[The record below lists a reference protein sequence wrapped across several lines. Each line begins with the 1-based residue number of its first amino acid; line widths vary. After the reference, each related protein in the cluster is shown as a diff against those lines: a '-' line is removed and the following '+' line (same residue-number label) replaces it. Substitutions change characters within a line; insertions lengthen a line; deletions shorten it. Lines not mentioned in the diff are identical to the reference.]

1 MTQSLDRDEFTA
13 GFLVEADE
21 HVRSAISNLLALEA
35 TLPTDGPQHR
45 QVRELFRSLH
55 TLKGLSAMVGIDP
68 IVDLAHEMESIL
80 RDADRSTGKL
90 SAAAIELLLKG
101 VRAIEQRVSAFAR
114 KKPIAAA
121 PRKLLEALA
130 DLQQTGEAKPAPQGG
145 TLSLDPEVAA
155 KLAPLE
161 HEHLVSSIAA
171 GRRALRIDFQ
181 PSPQRSAD
189 GFSITTVRERLGAL
203 GEIVKVIP
211 RSIPKSADAPGGLA
225 FALLVLSEAS
235 DADLALATCTD
246 AAKFA
251 PIALHTQPPSAA
263 LDTEYERYEEDRGE
277 LDAEQ
282 VGKSFIR
289 VEVARL
295 DDALEKLSALV
306 VTRFK
311 LAHAVNEL
319 RERGVDVRAINGIL
333 AENNRQLRDLRRAIT
348 RSRMVSVNELLERVP
363 LIVRGMNR
371 TTGKQVKLIVDA
383 GKSELDKAVAER
395 IFPAVVHL
403 VRNAVDHAIETPA
416 ERAQLGKP
424 EAGTITV
431 KCFEHSD
438 TQLELS
444 VSDDGRGIDAAAIG
458 RRAGRS
464 TPQDERGILDLITL
478 PGLSTLDAATNNSGR
493 GMGMDIVRR
502 IAVELLG
509 GDLSLQTTPGV
520 GSTFMMRLPMSISIL
535 DSFSFMCGTQAFAVP
550 VSIIDEIIDLAAA
563 NIVRTPA
570 PDSARAASGELRLL
584 ERRGEAI
591 PLFGLA
597 SLLRLTAARDERGKA
612 FIIRPHGQPFAF
624 AIDRVLGQQ
633 EIVVRPVEDPLVKVT
648 GIAGTTDLGDGQPT
662 LVLDLVGLSALA
674 LAAPSS
680 KPPGVRNRPGASA

>member
-1 MTQSLDRDEFTA
+1 VTQPLDRDEFTA

-21 HVRSAISNLLALEA
+21 HVRSAIAHLLALEA
-35 TLPTDGPQHR
+35 ALRTDAPQHR

-68 IVDLAHEMESIL
+68 IVDLAHEMETIL
-80 RDADRSTGKL
+80 READRSTGKL
-90 SAAAIELLLKG
+90 SADAVELLLKG
-101 VRAIEQRVSAFAR
+101 VRAIEQRISAFAK
-114 KKPIAAA
+114 KKPVAVA
-121 PRKLLEALA
+121 PRKLLDALA
-130 DLQQTGEAKPAPQGG
+130 DLQQGSQTAPARAGG
-145 TLSLDPEVAA
+145 TLSLDPELAA
-155 KLAPLE
+155 KLAPGE
-161 HEHLVSSIAA
+161 HEHLVNSIAA
-171 GRRALRIDFQ
+171 GRRALRIDFY
-181 PSPQRSAD
+181 PSPVRSAA
-189 GFSITTVRERLGAL
+189 GFSITTVRERLGTL

-211 RSIPKSADAPGGLA
+211 RSVPKSAHAPGGLA

-235 DADLALATCTD
+235 NAALADASCSD
-246 AAKFA
+246 AASFA
-251 PIALHTQPPSAA
+251 PIAMLTQPAD
-263 LDTEYERYEEDRGE
+263 LEYEPYDDEAAG
-277 LDAEQ
+277 LDLEHA
-282 VGKSFIR
+282 GKSVIR

-295 DDALEKLSALV
+295 DDALEKLAALV

-319 RERGVDVRAINGIL
+319 RERGVDVRAINAIL
-333 AENNRQLRDLRRAIT
+333 AENSRQLRDLRRAIT

-363 LIVRGMNR
+363 LIVRGMKR

-395 IFPAVVHL
+395 IFPAIVHL

-431 KCFEHSD
+431 TCFEHSD

-444 VSDDGRGIDAAAIG
+444 VRDDGRGIDAAAIG

-464 TPQDERGILDLITL
+464 APQDERGILDLITL
-478 PGLSTLDAATNNSGR
+478 PGLSTLDAATSNSGR

-502 IAVELLG
+502 IAVDLLG
-509 GDLSLQTTPGV
+509 GDLALQTTPGV
-520 GSTFMMRLPMSISIL
+520 GSTFTMRLPMSISIV
-535 DSFSFMCGTQAFAVP
+535 DSFSFTCGAQAFAVP
-550 VSIIDEIIDLAAA
+550 VSIIDEIIDLTSA
-563 NIVRTPA
+563 NLVRTPA
-570 PDSARAASGELRLL
+570 PGSASSELRLL

-597 SLLRLTAARDERGKA
+597 SVLQLAAARDERGGKA
-612 FIIRPHGQPFAF
+612 FVIRPHGQPFAF

-633 EIVVRPVEDPLVKVT
+633 EIVVRPVDDPLVKVP
-648 GIAGTTDLGDGQPT
+648 GIAGTTDLGDGHPT
-662 LVLDLVGLSALA
+662 LVLDLVGLSTLA
-674 LAAPSS
+674 LSPRELQRA
-680 KPPGVRNRPGASA
+680 GASA